1 MELSAYINNLV
12 SLRVPFES
20 HCGQKPIVIG
30 SNRCE
35 AKEEENIRAVQNSAD
50 VIRRVAR
57 RFVPRI
63 SPYIRYN
70 ENSSFPLPA
79 ICSILP
85 EFELFMYHEPRTFGI
100 YKGTVDDDQVM
111 YPAYDIATQ
120 VFLNRMWPF
129 TTQFDGLVVEN
140 NWPLDQSNKTAHD
153 PSPFLPYYNEQFK
166 QALRNTPKW
175 NVTLLDQANKFI
187 HKHNTYGKESF
198 EVLYNLAGSNMFAMT
213 TSQWMSG
220 TAAINRQN
228 INATWSSIKRELVT
242 AALGGISGHWLWS
255 SPICGDNKDFH
266 AENQTSL
273 CIKWYLA
280 ATFLPLI
287 TIDCTTVPRDPT
299 AFNTTERL
307 HMIEA
312 LNRRQSLLPYFNTVL
327 QKGPLLRPMF
337 YQFPDAHYLENITTQ
352 FGVGDSLMIVP
363 NLQPFQSHVH
373 VLMPPGSWFEFWGG
387 ARVNSSEG
395 QMATMTTLESELLT
409 LIRAGSI
416 VMIQHD
422 PQQTA
427 EETRLRSF
435 HTLIIALKC
444 NITNG
449 TLHNCSASGT
459 IFMLPTISFYFE
471 ATQEK
476 LYITAQG
483 DDFDPVCDWRN
494 AAIWMND
501 IQHIKIYGLEERYN
515 NYDTFRLIT
524 QWIDLCDLI
533 NDDVIVFDLV

>member
-1 MELSAYINNLV
+1 
-12 SLRVPFES
+12 
-20 HCGQKPIVIG
+20 
-30 SNRCE
+30 
-35 AKEEENIRAVQNSAD
+35 
-50 VIRRVAR
+50 
-57 RFVPRI
+57 
-63 SPYIRYN
+63 IRYN

-120 VFLNRMWPF
+120 
-129 TTQFDGLVVEN
+129 
-140 NWPLDQSNKTAHD
+140 
-153 PSPFLPYYNEQFK
+153 QFK

-228 INATWSSIKRELVT
+228 INATWSSLKRELVT

-395 QMATMTTLESELLT
+395 KMATMTTLESELLT